1 MARRPLFEQ
10 SAFSDAVSDNATIIA
25 RERFKSLMLRAW
37 IASGLFFMAL
47 PGTLLGFSN
56 LMAISVHHGLGSLP
70 AAWMEGHGHA
80 QMFGWIGSFILGI
93 GFYSQPAHGRSVFH
107 LSLSCYALWT
117 TGVWMRWFANIYGW
131 HWRTLLP
138 VSAGFELVAVI
149 LFLFA
154 ASYHKLPE
162 SGHGN
167 KTKAPMELWMVSVL
181 IGTAGLASAV
191 IFNFVECVRLG
202 LQGGL
207 RSFPHSLDQKYLVLL
222 GWGFVVPVV
231 WGFSA
236 RWLPAFLTISKPD
249 LRLFRLA
256 LALDVA
262 GVLFGVAGL
271 PKPAA
276 ILFATSAVAIGLAL
290 RFAERPHGRAKTQGI
305 HPSFSTFARLP
316 YVWLITAAL
325 MSVWAA
331 FADVHGGIWGASRHA
346 LTVGFAATM
355 VFAVGPR
362 ILPHFAGIQNIFS
375 KRLMLLSL
383 LCLQAGCLLR
393 VSSEPLAYEGLV
405 SFAWK
410 VLPVSGMLELS
421 GVLIFATNLALTF
434 LAGRSAFVLN
444 SPSQQTAASLH
455 QEQHT
460 RVSGAR
466 TGCING
472 VLKGHGFSRAARG
485 A

>member
-1 MARRPLFEQ
+1 MATLPLFDQ
-10 SAFSDAVSDNATIIA
+10 PVSDARVHENAAVLA
-25 RERFKSLMLRAW
+25 RERQKSLMLRAW

-56 LMAISVHHGLGSLP
+56 LMAISANHGLGTLP

-93 GFYSQPAHGRSVFH
+93 GFYSQPALGRSVIRLPLF
-107 LSLSCYALWT
+107 CYALWT
-117 TGVWMRWFANIYGW
+117 SGVAMRWSANIYGW

-138 VSAGFELVAVI
+138 ISAAFELIAVI

-154 ASYHKLPE
+154 ASHHKRPASSDE
-162 SGHGN
+162 
-167 KTKAPMELWMVSVL
+167 KVTRTPMELWMVSVL

-191 IFNFVECVRLG
+191 TFNFVECIRLG
-202 LQGGL
+202 LEGAL

-236 RWLPAFLTISKPD
+236 RWLPSFLAMSKPD
-249 LRLFRLA
+249 VRLFRLA
-256 LALDVA
+256 LCLVVA
-262 GVLFGVAGL
+262 GVLFGVSGL
-271 PKPAA
+271 PKPAT
-276 ILFATSAVAIGLAL
+276 ILFALSAGAIGLAL
-290 RFAERPHGRAKTQGI
+290 RFAERPHGHAKTQGI

-316 YVWLITAAL
+316 YAWLIIAAL

-355 VFAVGPR
+355 VFAIGPR

-383 LCLQAGCLLR
+383 ICLQAGCFLR
-393 VSSEPLAYEGLV
+393 VASEPLAYEGLV

-410 VLPVSGMLELS
+410 VLPVSGMFELS
-421 GVLIFATNLALTF
+421 AVLIFATNLALTF
-434 LAGRSAFVLN
+434 LAGRSAFA
-444 SPSQQTAASLH
+444 SSTAA
-455 QEQHT
+455 QE
-460 RVSGAR
+460 
-466 TGCING
+466 
-472 VLKGHGFSRAARG
+472 AA